1 MPEIKPADR
10 IIHPRWLVTDSR
22 THTVLEHHSIVIAH
36 GRVIDV
42 CPSTVAR
49 RFYQAPWI
57 HELPHH
63 IVIPGLINLHTQ
75 AATVLFRGLLDDRS
89 LADWQHQAL
98 APLERAIVSEEM
110 VRTGVELAMAE
121 LLHGGQTWFSDSYFF
136 PDIVGEAALAAG
148 MRCRLNI
155 PISPAETAWSRHA
168 DDALRRCLNTMDR
181 FKGNR
186 QISTGFGPHSAN
198 VLSDALLAKIGT
210 LAAELGQSIQMR
222 VQQSATERADS
233 LQRFGQTPIERL
245 DRCGLLTPEFQ
256 AVHAIHLTEPECDL
270 LALRGVHVVH
280 CPISNAKLASGM
292 ARIQR
297 LRDAGV
303 QIGLG
308 TASAAS
314 HNSLSL
320 LEEAK
325 FASLLGKL
333 SANDARAVTA
343 WTCLEMMTCDAAAI
357 LGRNDLG
364 HLNPGAEADIA
375 AFPFNAVSS
384 APLYHPISQ
393 LIYANHGLAASD
405 VWIGGELVLRQGRLV
420 HIDEEAAI
428 EAANDF
434 VARHVPV
441 QNL

>member
-1 MPEIKPADR
+1 VPEIKPADR

-22 THTVLEHHSIVIAH
+22 SHTVREHQSIVIAH
-36 GRVIDV
+36 GRVIDI

-49 RFYQAPWI
+49 QFYHAPWI

-63 IVIPGLINLHTQ
+63 LVVPGLINLHTQ

-89 LADWQHQAL
+89 LEDWQQRSL
-98 APLERAIVSEEM
+98 RPLERAMVSEEM

-121 LLHGGQTWFSDSYFF
+121 LLHGGQTWFSDTYFF

-155 PISPAETAWSRHA
+155 PISPVETAWSRHA
-168 DDALRRCLNTMDR
+168 DDALRRCLHTMDR

-186 QISTGFGPHSAN
+186 HISTGFGPQSPN
-198 VLSDALLAKIGT
+198 VLSDALLTKIGT
-210 LAAELGQSIQMR
+210 LAAENGQSIQMQ
-222 VQQSATERADS
+222 VQLSATERADS

-245 DRCGLLTPEFQ
+245 DRAGLLTPEFQ

-270 LALRGVHVVH
+270 LAQRGTHVVH
-280 CPISNAKLASGM
+280 CPIANAKLANGT

-303 QIGLG
+303 RIGLG

-333 SANDARAVTA
+333 SANDARAMTA

-357 LGRNDLG
+357 LGRADLG
-364 HLNPGAEADIA
+364 HLNPGAEADLA
-375 AFPFNAVSS
+375 AFPLNAVGTT
-384 APLYHPISQ
+384 PLYHPISQ

-405 VWIGGELVLRQGRLV
+405 VWIGGELVLRHGRLV
-420 HIDEEAAI
+420 HIDEDAAI
-428 EAANDF
+428 ETANDF
-434 VARHVPV
+434 VSRQMPSHTM
-441 QNL
+441 